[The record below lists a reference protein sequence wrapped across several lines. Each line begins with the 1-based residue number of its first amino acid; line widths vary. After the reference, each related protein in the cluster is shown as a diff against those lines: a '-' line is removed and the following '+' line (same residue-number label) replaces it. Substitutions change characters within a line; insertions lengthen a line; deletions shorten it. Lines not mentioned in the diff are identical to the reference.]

1 MPRTLALMAVQ
12 RQTAASRSASPLIKL
27 QQGCA
32 DVLPML
38 MLSKLL
44 STLPHTPNLSVSMGQ
59 FPFEEPGVGVGVGF
73 GLGVAGV
80 GVGFGLGVAGV
91 GVGLGVAGVGVG
103 LVGVGVGL
111 GVAGVGVGLV
121 GVGFGVAGVG
131 VGFGLGIE
139 GVGVGFGVVG
149 VGVHWKL
156 DGAFL
161 PHALRSKLR
170 DTGILRLVPRIL
182 ALMAVQRQTAASRS
196 ASPLIKLQQGL
207 ADVLPILILSKLL
220 STLPHTPNLS
230 ASMGQFPFEEPGV
243 GVGLGVVG
251 VGVGFGLGV
260 AGVGVGLGVG
270 VAGVGVGFGLGVAGV
285 GVGLVGVGVGL
296 VGVGVGFGVAGVGVG
311 FGLGIEGVGVGFGV
325 VGGDVHWKPDGAFL
339 PHALRSKLRDTGIL
353 RLVPRILALMAV
365 QRQTATSRSASPLI
379 KLQQGW
385 ADVLPILILSKLL
398 STLPHTPNLST
409 SMGQFPFEEPGVGV
423 GLGVG
428 VAGVGVGFG
437 LGVAGVG
444 VGLVGVGVGFV
455 GVGVGFGLGVEGV
468 GFGVVGVGVGLGFG
482 VAGVGVGFVGVGVGV
497 GVGFVG
503 VGVGFGFG
511 YGVGQPPPQC
521 AETMETKRRLS
532 VRKRA
537 KVEFVWEA
545 ISLYGKWNC

>member
-139 GVGVGFGVVG
+139 GVGV
-149 VGVHWKL
+149 HWKL

-182 ALMAVQRQTAASRS
+182 ALMAVQRQTAA
-196 ASPLIKLQQGL
+196 
-207 ADVLPILILSKLL
+207 
-220 STLPHTPNLS
+220 
-230 ASMGQFPFEEPGV
+230 
-243 GVGLGVVG
+243 
-251 VGVGFGLGV
+251 
-260 AGVGVGLGVG
+260 
-270 VAGVGVGFGLGVAGV
+270 
-285 GVGLVGVGVGL
+285 
-296 VGVGVGFGVAGVGVG
+296 
-311 FGLGIEGVGVGFGV
+311 
-325 VGGDVHWKPDGAFL
+325 
-339 PHALRSKLRDTGIL
+339 
-353 RLVPRILALMAV
+353 
-365 QRQTATSRSASPLI
+365 SRSASPLI

-482 VAGVGVGFVGVGVGV
+482 VAGVGVGFVGVGVG
-497 GVGFVG
+497 FVG

>member
-243 GVGLGVVG
+243 G
-251 VGVGFGLGV
+251 
-260 AGVGVGLGVG
+260 
-270 VAGVGVGFGLGVAGV
+270 
-285 GVGLVGVGVGL
+285 
-296 VGVGVGFGVAGVGVG
+296 
-311 FGLGIEGVGVGFGV
+311 
-325 VGGDVHWKPDGAFL
+325 
-339 PHALRSKLRDTGIL
+339 
-353 RLVPRILALMAV
+353 
-365 QRQTATSRSASPLI
+365 
-379 KLQQGW
+379 
-385 ADVLPILILSKLL
+385 
-398 STLPHTPNLST
+398 
-409 SMGQFPFEEPGVGV
+409 
-423 GLGVG
+423 LGVG

-482 VAGVGVGFVGVGVGV
+482 VAGVGVGFVGVGVGFGVVGVGVGLGFGVGFVGV

>member
-103 LVGVGVGL
+103 L

-139 GVGVGFGVVG
+139 G

-296 VGVGVGFGVAGVGVG
+296 VGVGVGFGVAGV
-311 FGLGIEGVGVGFGV
+311 
-325 VGGDVHWKPDGAFL
+325 
-339 PHALRSKLRDTGIL
+339 
-353 RLVPRILALMAV
+353 
-365 QRQTATSRSASPLI
+365 
-379 KLQQGW
+379 
-385 ADVLPILILSKLL
+385 
-398 STLPHTPNLST
+398 
-409 SMGQFPFEEPGVGV
+409 
-423 GLGVG
+423 
-428 VAGVGVGFG
+428 
-437 LGVAGVG
+437 
-444 VGLVGVGVGFV
+444 
-455 GVGVGFGLGVEGV
+455 
-468 GFGVVGVGVGLGFG
+468 
-482 VAGVGVGFVGVGVGV
+482 
-497 GVGFVG
+497 
-503 VGVGFGFG
+503 
-511 YGVGQPPPQC
+511 
-521 AETMETKRRLS
+521 
-532 VRKRA
+532 
-537 KVEFVWEA
+537 
-545 ISLYGKWNC
+545 

>member
-139 GVGVGFGVVG
+139 G

-296 VGVGVGFGVAGVGVG
+296 VGVGVGFGVAGV
-311 FGLGIEGVGVGFGV
+311 
-325 VGGDVHWKPDGAFL
+325 
-339 PHALRSKLRDTGIL
+339 
-353 RLVPRILALMAV
+353 
-365 QRQTATSRSASPLI
+365 
-379 KLQQGW
+379 
-385 ADVLPILILSKLL
+385 
-398 STLPHTPNLST
+398 
-409 SMGQFPFEEPGVGV
+409 
-423 GLGVG
+423 
-428 VAGVGVGFG
+428 
-437 LGVAGVG
+437 
-444 VGLVGVGVGFV
+444 
-455 GVGVGFGLGVEGV
+455 
-468 GFGVVGVGVGLGFG
+468 
-482 VAGVGVGFVGVGVGV
+482 
-497 GVGFVG
+497 
-503 VGVGFGFG
+503 
-511 YGVGQPPPQC
+511 
-521 AETMETKRRLS
+521 
-532 VRKRA
+532 
-537 KVEFVWEA
+537 
-545 ISLYGKWNC
+545 